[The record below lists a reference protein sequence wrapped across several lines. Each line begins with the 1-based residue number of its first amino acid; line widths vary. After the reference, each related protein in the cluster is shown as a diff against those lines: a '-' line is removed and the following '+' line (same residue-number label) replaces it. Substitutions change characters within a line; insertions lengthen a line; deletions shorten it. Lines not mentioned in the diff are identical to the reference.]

1 MKKWIIAGGIILVML
16 LLCVGM
22 AVVAFTAFRFGFSS
36 ISHFSARAE
45 ATETQTV
52 QLKEPISL
60 DVLSSMGDVTVR
72 TGPASEISFEAHK
85 IAYGLTQAEA
95 EEELK
100 IITISAV
107 ESNGRFTIRA
117 ERAKGTSSN
126 NPWSVD
132 FIVTVPQDT
141 LVTAVSNHGNVNLTG
156 TTGEASLDSNF
167 GNVTASGITGAVTA
181 HSDNG
186 DVYLTDIK
194 AGDKNI
200 SATSRF
206 GKISLEKVTC
216 QELETKSDNGDVV
229 MKDVEAGGKV
239 LMDSNFGS
247 LRWEN
252 GKGEALSA
260 TSRNGSLTFIN
271 VKLQKDLTATS
282 DFGDVNLTRVGT
294 LLLTVHSKNGSITI
308 EEVTGVVNAQSDFG
322 DIHIN
327 GGKDV
332 SLTAISRNGGI
343 TYAGSLA
350 NGPHTVTS
358 DFGNITLSLPAES
371 ALNID
376 LKTDFGSIK
385 TDFQVTLASG
395 SDLDKEHII
404 GSINGGGETL
414 KAYSK
419 DGSLKLE
426 TQP

>member
-16 LLCVGM
+16 LLCGGM
-22 AVVAFTAFRFGFSS
+22 VAVAFAAFRYGIVGLNNFT
-36 ISHFSARAE
+36 IHAE

-52 QLKEPISL
+52 KVSGPVTL
-60 DVLSSMGDVTVR
+60 DALSSMGNVTVR
-72 TGPASEISFEAHK
+72 TGPAGEISFEAHK
-85 IAYGLTQAEA
+85 TAYGLTQAEA
-95 EEELK
+95 EAELK
-100 IITISAV
+100 KITISAV
-107 ESNGRFTIRA
+107 ENNGRFVIRA
-117 ERAKGTSSN
+117 EREKGASSTT
-126 NPWSVD
+126 PWSVD

-141 LVTAVSNHGNVNLTG
+141 PVTAVSNNGNVSLTG
-156 TTGEASLDSNF
+156 TTGEANLDSNF
-167 GNVTASGITGAVTA
+167 GDVSADDITGAVTA

-186 DVYLTDIK
+186 DVHLNDIQ
-194 AGDKNI
+194 AGDKNV

-216 QELETKSDNGDVV
+216 QELESQSDNGDVV

-239 LMDSNFGS
+239 MMDSNFGS

-260 TSRNGSLTFIN
+260 TSRNGSLTLIDI
-271 VKLQKDLTATS
+271 KLQKDLTATS

-294 LLLTVHSKNGSITI
+294 LSLTAHSKNGSITI

-322 DIHIN
+322 DVHIN
-327 GGKDV
+327 NGKDV
-332 SLTAISRNGGI
+332 SLTVISRNGGV

-350 NGPHTVTS
+350 SGPHTVTS

-371 ALNID
+371 ALDID

-385 TDFQVTLASG
+385 SDFQITLASG
-395 SDLDKEHII
+395 SDLDKEHIT

-419 DGSLKLE
+419 NGSLKLE
-426 TQP
+426 TLP